1 MSVALVHHFHAEVGA
16 VQHISPGVQD
26 AALTIKDGLVEVE
39 TVQVE
44 RHRAHAQGG
53 EPDADNGPGS
63 QEEVQAT
70 AVVEG
75 CVLEDQATE
84 VTVGSHDVVG
94 LFLLAKLVAVVLG
107 LGLGGFT
114 HQGGGH
120 QGAVHGGEQGATKH
134 TCNTKHVEGVHQNV
148 VLSLE
153 HQHEVEGAGDAE
165 GHAVREGTLTEGVH
179 QEHSGGSGHRCA
191 VSNAD
196 PGAHAEAV
204 GEFPLATHVAEDA
217 DQEVEDNQ
225 LVGTAVVQPLIERG
239 SFPDGI
245 EVKADGVR
253 GGHNSTGDDV
263 VAVDQGASDGLTD
276 AVDVDGG
283 CCDERN
289 NEAGGGSQQGGDH
302 QHTEP
307 THIEAVVGGGD
318 PLAEGLPAIGA
329 GALLN
334 GGGHE
339 NGKKSLR
346 RDGYGRAGSPATQD
360 CKATLRNV
368 STAL

>member
-1 MSVALVHHFHAEVGA
+1 MGEVVSVALVHHFHTEVGA

-44 RHRAHAQGG
+44 SHGADAQGS
-53 EPDADNGPGS
+53 EPDADNGPGA
-63 QEEVQAT
+63 QEEVKAT

-75 CVLEDQATE
+75 GVLEDQATE

-120 QGAVHGGEQGATKH
+120 QRAVHGGEQAAAENTSH
-134 TCNTKHVEGVHQNV
+134 THHVEGVHQDV
-148 VLSLE
+148 VLGLE
-153 HQHEVEGAGDAE
+153 HQHEVEGARDAQ
-165 GHAVREGTLTEGVH
+165 GHTVREGTLTEGVD
-179 QEHSGGSGHRCA
+179 QEHCRGSGHGCA

-196 PGAHAEAV
+196 PRTHAEAV

-225 LVGTAVVQPLIERG
+225 LVRTAVVQPLIERS

-245 EVKADGVR
+245 EVQADGV
-253 GGHNSTGDDV
+253 GGRNNSTGDDV
-263 VAVDQGASDGLTD
+263 VAIDQRASDRLTD
-276 AVDVDGG
+276 AVDVNRRSGNESN
-283 CCDERN
+283 DE
-289 NEAGGGSQQGGDH
+289 ADGGSQQCGDH

-307 THIEAVVGGGD
+307 TDIQTVVGGGD
-318 PLAEGLPAIGA
+318 PLAEGLPAGSA
-329 GALLN
+329 GALLE

-339 NGKKSLR
+339 NGKKCSRRNGLR
-346 RDGYGRAGSPATQD
+346 KGR
-360 CKATLRNV
+360 KALPPMY
-368 STAL
+368 S

>member
-1 MSVALVHHFHAEVGA
+1 MGEVVSVALVHHFHAEVGA

-39 TVQVE
+39 AVQVE
-44 RHRAHAQGG
+44 GHGADAQGS
-53 EPDADNGPGS
+53 EPDANDRPGS
-63 QEEVQAT
+63 QEEVKAA

-75 CVLEDQATE
+75 GVLEDQATE

-107 LGLGGFT
+107 LALGGFT

-120 QGAVHGGEQGATKH
+120 QGAVHGGEQGSTEH
-134 TCNTKHVEGVHQNV
+134 TCDAQHVEGVHQDV

-153 HQHEVEGAGDAE
+153 HQHEVEGARDAQ
-165 GHAVREGTLTEGVH
+165 GHAVREGTLTEGVN
-179 QEHSGGSGHRCA
+179 QEHCRSSSHRCA

-204 GEFPLATHVAEDA
+204 GKFPLATHVAEDA

-225 LVGTAVVQPLIERG
+225 LVRTAVVQPLIQRS

-245 EVKADGVR
+245 EVQADGV
-253 GGHNSTGDDV
+253 GGRNNSTGDDV
-263 VAVDQGASDGLTD
+263 VAIDQRASDRLTD
-276 AVDVDGG
+276 AVDINRRSGNESN
-283 CCDERN
+283 DEADR
-289 NEAGGGSQQGGDH
+289 GSQQGGDH
-302 QHTEP
+302 QNTEP
-307 THIEAVVGGGD
+307 TDVQTVVGGGD
-318 PLAEGLPAIGA
+318 PLTEGLPAGSA
-329 GALLN
+329 GALLE

-339 NGKKSLR
+339 NGKKCSRRNGLR
-346 RDGYGRAGSPATQD
+346 KGR
-360 CKATLRNV
+360 R
-368 STAL
+368 ALPPMYSALI